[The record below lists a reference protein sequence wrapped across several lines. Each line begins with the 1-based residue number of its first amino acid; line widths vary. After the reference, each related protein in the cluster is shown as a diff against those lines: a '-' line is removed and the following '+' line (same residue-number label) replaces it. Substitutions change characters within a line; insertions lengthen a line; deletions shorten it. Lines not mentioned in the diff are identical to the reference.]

1 MFVFAS
7 IMIALLLRF
16 CLVRENKKLEAIE
29 TQQSIV
35 ENSDEKGMSHDEIVL
50 EGVGGLLVLNPGF
63 RYVL

>member
-7 IMIALLLRF
+7 ILLAILLRF

-29 TQQSIV
+29 TEQSIV
-35 ENSDEKGMSHDEIVL
+35 ENSEKGALDHEEIVL
-50 EGVGGLLVLNPGF
+50 QGAGGLLVLNPGF